1 MLQKNRAQFV
11 FTRFPFKTQSVVAPI
26 QLGNLL
32 MRLIVLN
39 ILPLFGRNSRVIHSH
54 CFPSST
60 PKLFSCR
67 LKSLCIYDF
76 IIGFVSVLLLLI
88 KSLENCHWFSWIFS
102 VNWPRF
108 GYKYIPK
115 PSALLLRLFSVQKKY
130 YLLSWF

>member
-54 CFPSST
+54 CFP
-60 PKLFSCR
+60 
-67 LKSLCIYDF
+67 
-76 IIGFVSVLLLLI
+76 LI
-88 KSLENCHWFSWIFS
+88 DTE
-102 VNWPRF
+102 
-108 GYKYIPK
+108 
-115 PSALLLRLFSVQKKY
+115 ALLLSPQIIM
-130 YLLSWF
+130 YLRFNNRICIRSLIANKIS